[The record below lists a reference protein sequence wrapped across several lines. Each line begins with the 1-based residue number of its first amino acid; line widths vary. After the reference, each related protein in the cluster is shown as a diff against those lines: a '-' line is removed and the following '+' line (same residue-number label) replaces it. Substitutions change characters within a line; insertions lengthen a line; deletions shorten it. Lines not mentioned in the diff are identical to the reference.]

1 MSFEFATAD
10 KIIFG
15 AGTALQ
21 IGKLASGFGHK
32 ALVVFGKSFLK
43 SHPIMQDLK
52 AHGIQCECF
61 RITKE
66 PTVPMVMAGANK
78 ARRAACDVVIAIG
91 GGSVIDSG
99 KVIAALLT
107 NQGDLYD
114 YLETIG
120 KGQAIINAPAPFL
133 ALPTTAGTGTEVT
146 CNSVLISP
154 EHEVKVSMRSHLML
168 PKIAIIDP
176 ELTYS
181 MPPSITANTGMD
193 AITQLIEAFV
203 SRDSNPLT
211 DGICREG
218 LMRTAGSMEK
228 VFLDGSNIKAR
239 EDMCIASLFGG
250 IALANAK
257 LGAVHGIAGP
267 LGGMYPSSHGGVCG
281 RLLPFVMATNIA
293 ALKNRFPAS
302 DALTRYKEIARM
314 VTGNLKASAL
324 ESVIWVQN
332 LCDSMGVAP
341 LSRYGVHE
349 KDIDRIVERSQKA
362 SSMRGNPVQLKK
374 EELQDILQQAL

>member
-1 MSFEFATAD
+1 MSFEFATAN

-21 IGKLASGFGHK
+21 TGKLASGFGHK

-66 PTVPMVMAGANK
+66 PTVPMVMAGINM
-78 ARRAACDVVIAIG
+78 ARSAACDVIIAIG

-218 LMRTAGSMEK
+218 LMRAAGSMEK

-324 ESVIWVQN
+324 EGVIWVQN
-332 LCDSMGVAP
+332 LCDSMGVPP
-341 LSRYGVHE
+341 LSRYGVLE

>member
-1 MSFEFATAD
+1 MSFEFATAN

-21 IGKLASGFGHK
+21 TGKLASGFGHK

-43 SHPIMQDLK
+43 SDPIMQDLK

-66 PTVPMVMAGANK
+66 PTVPMVMAGINM
-78 ARRAACDVVIAIG
+78 ARSAACDVIIAIG

-120 KGQAIINAPAPFL
+120 KGQAIKNAPAPFL
-133 ALPTTAGTGTEVT
+133 ALPTTAGTGAEVT

-193 AITQLIEAFV
+193 AITQLMEAFV

-218 LMRTAGSMEK
+218 LMRAAGSLEK
-228 VFLDGSNIKAR
+228 VFLDSNNIKAR

-324 ESVIWVQN
+324 EGVIWVQN
-332 LCDSMGVAP
+332 LCDSMGVPP
-341 LSRYGVHE
+341 LSRYGVLE